1 MPEVRPAERNKLE
14 QVFILFYLQVSANVR
29 RNGIPANIYFVHSSS
44 SNQLFA

>member
-14 QVFILFYLQVSANVR
+14 QVHSVLFTGFCKCTE
-29 RNGIPANIYFVHSSS
+29 NGIPANIYFVHSSS